1 MTKQANVDLDLF
13 IQKQLLGPEKP
24 GRLYRQQQ
32 QQMDFRERINPRT
45 ENIAHSL
52 RITPYLKAGNDGPST
67 PVRVYDG
74 KVLPN
79 FGGGRIGKVRPKK
92 IAQLNKVSNTEK
104 QNLSKVVDEIKNR
117 IVGSMKVLQS
127 DTGYSSIPRHTVPTG
142 IGSEGEVYPYGT
154 TVSDVIFQKKFN
166 QLKDALKVGPKEFK
180 RKIDTGF
187 QLISPYHVP
196 QGAQGWI

>member
-13 IQKQLLGPEKP
+13 IKKQLLGPEKP
-24 GRLYRQQQ
+24 GRLYRQHQRQ
-32 QQMDFRERINPRT
+32 RDFRERINPRT

-92 IAQLNKVSNTEK
+92 IASIPLGERERNAFQWGMMMNTHRDKLNAINTEK
-104 QNLSKVVDEIKNR
+104 ALSKGLKIAQATLGEQIQRLAGDSDRRAAPPWWQSGWKSESEAIEVLKNNPEL
-117 IVGSMKVLQS
+117 IQHF
-127 DTGYSSIPRHTVPTG
+127 D
-142 IGSEGEVYPYGT
+142 
-154 TVSDVIFQKKFN
+154 N
-166 QLKDALKVGPKEFK
+166 QPGFPKDLFK
-180 RKIDTGF
+180 
-187 QLISPYHVP
+187 Q
-196 QGAQGWI
+196 

>member
-24 GRLYRQQQ
+24 GRLYRQHQ

-45 ENIAHSL
+45 KNIAHSL

-92 IAQLNKVSNTEK
+92 IASIPLGERERNAFQLGLMMNTDRDKLNAINTEK
-104 QNLSKVVDEIKNR
+104 ALSKGLKIAQAKSINLFKKDGITPLPELGQRTNQGMLLQQEAIKQGKEHL
-117 IVGSMKVLQS
+117 IYGFK
-127 DTGYSSIPRHTVPTG
+127 DTPEDIETYQGL
-142 IGSEGEVYPYGT
+142 
-154 TVSDVIFQKKFN
+154 
-166 QLKDALKVGPKEFK
+166 LKSNPEYFK
-180 RKIDTGF
+180 
-187 QLISPYHVP
+187 
-196 QGAQGWI
+196 